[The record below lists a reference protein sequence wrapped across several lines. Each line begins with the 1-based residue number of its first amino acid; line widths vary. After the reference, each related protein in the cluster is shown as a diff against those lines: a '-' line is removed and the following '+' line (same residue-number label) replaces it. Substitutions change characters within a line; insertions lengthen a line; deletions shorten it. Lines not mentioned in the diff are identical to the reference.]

1 MAQRSPRNVICRFD
15 PRSPRSFR
23 SVTLLTL
30 AGALLLSPLAGRAQT
45 PPGEPSGLPEVV
57 PAPPVAPPPSP
68 PSGPVLSGPE
78 VKAASAILVD
88 ATTGTILWEKDSH
101 TRRPI
106 ASTTKIMTATLLL
119 ESGRLDDTVTFSEK
133 ARYTPYA
140 NLNAKPGEKFRMS
153 ELLYAIMLRSSNDSC
168 VAVAEHLSGQAWRF
182 ASQMTAKARQLGAM
196 DTNFVTVNGLYDK
209 NHYSTAYDLALMTR
223 YAIQYPLF
231 NQVVGTQSRAIERSL
246 NRKDVLLQNHNKFL
260 KKYQGADGIKT
271 GYVRQSG
278 RCLVA
283 SATGTEAGQP
293 WRLIT
298 VVLNSADTYGD
309 SARMMDWGRQNF
321 QPVFFAKQGEQV
333 TVASVRG
340 GAEPKVPLIASR
352 DLMAVVRRIP
362 GNNHAEREI
371 RAVDGL
377 RAPIAENQVAGKV
390 VALVDGQPVSQ
401 VELLAGRPVTQVWTA
416 SVAPFTGWSFT
427 LALLVLGTR
436 YARAAAKSSRKR
448 RRRLAA
454 RRRELDLEWE
464 SNSQW

>member
-1 MAQRSPRNVICRFD
+1 
-15 PRSPRSFR
+15 
-23 SVTLLTL
+23 
-30 AGALLLSPLAGRAQT
+30 
-45 PPGEPSGLPEVV
+45 
-57 PAPPVAPPPSP
+57 
-68 PSGPVLSGPE
+68 
-78 VKAASAILVD
+78 VD
-88 ATTGTILWEKDSH
+88 AATGTILWEKDPHS
-101 TRRPI
+101 RRAI
-106 ASTTKIMTATLLL
+106 ASTTKIMTATLLI
-119 ESGRLDDTVTFSEK
+119 ESGRLDDVVTFSEK

-168 VAVAEHLSGQAWRF
+168 VAVAEHLRGQAWKF
-182 ASQMTAKARQLGAM
+182 AAQMTEKAHQLGAM
-196 DTNFVTVNGLYDK
+196 DTHFVTVNGLYDK

-231 NQVVGTQSRAIERSL
+231 NEVVGTQRKPIERSL
-246 NRKDVLLQNHNKFL
+246 NKKDVLLQNHNKFL

-283 SATGTEAGQP
+283 SATGLEEGHP

-309 SARMMDWGRQNF
+309 SARMMDWGRKNF
-321 QPVFFAKQGEQV
+321 QPIFLAKKGAQV
-333 TVASVRG
+333 TVASVSG
-340 GAEPKVPLIASR
+340 GTTPNVPLVAAR
-352 DLMAVVRRIP
+352 DLTAIVRRIP
-362 GNNHAEREI
+362 GNNHAEAKAEP
-371 RAVDGL
+371 VEGL
-377 RAPIAENQVAGKV
+377 RAPLSENQVAGNV

-416 SVAPFTGWSFT
+416 SMAPFTGWSFT

-464 SNSQW
+464 DNSQW

>member
-1 MAQRSPRNVICRFD
+1 LAQRSPRNVICWSD
-15 PRSPRSFR
+15 PRAQRSFR
-23 SVTLLTL
+23 AVTLLVV
-30 AGALLLSPLAGRAQT
+30 AGALLLAPLAGRAQT
-45 PPGEPSGLPEVV
+45 TPFDEPSGLPE
-57 PAPPVAPPPSP
+57 PAPAPVAPPPTA
-68 PSGPVLSGPE
+68 PSGPNLSGPE
-78 VKAASAILVD
+78 VKGASAILVD
-88 ATTGTILWEKDSH
+88 AATGTILWEKDSH

-119 ESGRLDDTVTFSEK
+119 ESGRLDDVVTFSNK
-133 ARYTPYA
+133 ARLTPYA
-140 NLNAKPGEKFRMS
+140 NLNAKPGEKFSLR

-168 VAVAEHLSGQAWRF
+168 VAVAEHLSGQAWKY
-182 ASQMTAKARQLGAM
+182 AAQMTEKAHQLGAM
-196 DTNFVTVNGLYDK
+196 DTHFVTVNGLYDK

-231 NQVVGTQSRAIERSL
+231 NEVVSTQAKPIQRSI
-246 NRKDVLLQNHNKFL
+246 NQKDVLLQNHNKFL

-278 RCLVA
+278 KCLVA
-283 SATGTEAGQP
+283 SATGLEAGRP

-298 VVLNSADTYGD
+298 VVLNSGDTYGD

-321 QPVFFAKQGEQV
+321 QPIFLARQGEQV
-333 TVASVRG
+333 AVASVRG
-340 GAEPKVPLIASR
+340 GVAPNVPLIASR
-352 DLMAVVRRIP
+352 DLLAIVRRTP
-362 GNNHAEREI
+362 GMNHAVPEI
-371 RAVDGL
+371 QTENGL
-377 RAPIAENQVAGKV
+377 RAPVAENQVVGKV
-390 VALVDGQPVSQ
+390 VARVDGQPVSQ

-454 RRRELDLEWE
+454 RSRELDLEWE
-464 SNSQW
+464 SNGQW

>member
-1 MAQRSPRNVICRFD
+1 MQS
-15 PRSPRSFR
+15 
-23 SVTLLTL
+23 
-30 AGALLLSPLAGRAQT
+30 
-45 PPGEPSGLPEVV
+45 
-57 PAPPVAPPPSP
+57 
-68 PSGPVLSGPE
+68 
-78 VKAASAILVD
+78 
-88 ATTGTILWEKDSH
+88 
-101 TRRPI
+101 
-106 ASTTKIMTATLLL
+106 ST
-119 ESGRLDDTVTFSEK
+119 
-133 ARYTPYA
+133 
-140 NLNAKPGEKFRMS
+140 
-153 ELLYAIMLRSSNDSC
+153 RSS
-168 VAVAEHLSGQAWRF
+168 
-182 ASQMTAKARQLGAM
+182 
-196 DTNFVTVNGLYDK
+196 
-209 NHYSTAYDLALMTR
+209 TR
-223 YAIQYPLF
+223 WWE
-231 NQVVGTQSRAIERSL
+231 QSKAIERSL
-246 NRKDVLLQNHNKFL
+246 NQKDVLLQNHNKFL

-283 SATGTEAGQP
+283 SATGMEAGQP

-321 QPVFFAKQGEQV
+321 QPVFFAKRGEQV

-340 GAEPKVPLIASR
+340 GTTPKVPLIASR

-371 RAVDGL
+371 RAIDGL